1 MYPTPMLKDNKKSNP
16 APTSRSNAANIS
28 PAAKSYPAVGSQGG
42 STTVI
47 QLSSKDKDW
56 ENNLKDNTTT
66 TTTKKKKNRKKK
78 KPIASP
84 EVTTETT
91 PGSKPVAKAKPE
103 VMPQVFLGDD
113 LQLIL
118 DDCSHFLT
126 ETKKQKKL
134 LDNLLLE
141 LPPVVYMLSNSG
153 TIYPLTQRRQMLG
166 LKELKNLATLKNKLN
181 SLEESLNSNIQ
192 LIPTC
197 IAAYSQ
203 EKELESSLLTVLTFI
218 ETGKTKVETQTKS
231 IETLEKDKDTAK
243 KTYLKSKTQ
252 GNLKIYTDFNEPIRI
267 AKVSLTTLKEEL
279 TAKDNLQIALK
290 QQIKVAQGN
299 QNTGIKIVKGS
310 DNLKKLYLIIIPTC
324 EDIFRESGLFI
335 QSLPGRNKA
344 LEGQHKNQITLDRII
359 DEMVMTIVEY
369 TFFQGKEED
378 KDFQDYIKQKD
389 RLLALKEKILNYTF
403 DEMVTDSDQCSKQVE
418 DANTFLTSRKKL
430 LPERPE
436 LKAFIANKLQDI
448 GEKIGYLKTLQNE
461 IKPVGPKKRIPIELK
476 IDAHLTT
483 LDEIKKDLKKINT
496 THEPIITISLI
507 KPQLAIYD
515 SIDED
520 IESIPDL
527 KDIITASK
535 VKDLKGK
542 NGAYGTLV
550 EFLIGS
556 PRLLDPFNLQIE
568 LKFPVEKTK
577 YTSRI
582 MELEFLRDALIAN
595 PNACIQVGRMNR
607 EALVKALLNVGFN
620 DQATAVEDSTVPFI
634 EADGIIW
641 YSDHVVA
648 VQHKSTYAID
658 PLSGRTHSTNEITE
672 AEFEKQLTDS
682 SNQLSGL
689 TSQGNTW
696 DSFHNKLPETPPE
709 AINVDRVAN
718 LKFFKVDMP
727 SDENLKIYEDII
739 YEVMSKSQVTSRKER
754 SHYVETI
761 ILNFRNGTL
770 VYKRQENHRYVRV

>member
-1 MYPTPMLKDNKKSNP
+1 MLKDNKKNIP

-28 PAAKSYPAVGSQGG
+28 PAAKAYPAVRSHGT
-42 STTVI
+42 STTIV
-47 QLSSKDKDW
+47 QRSSKDKDW
-56 ENNLKDNTTT
+56 ENNLKDDTTT
-66 TTTKKKKNRKKK
+66 TTTIPKKKKKRKKK
-78 KPIASP
+78 KTTTSS
-84 EVTTETT
+84 EVTTETI
-91 PGSKPVAKAKPE
+91 PGSKPVSNPGAKLE
-103 VMPQVFLGDD
+103 VMPKVSLEGE

-118 DDCSHFLT
+118 DDCTRFHT
-126 ETKKQKKL
+126 ETKKQQKL

-141 LPPVVYMLSNSG
+141 LPPVVYMVSNSG
-153 TIYPLTQRRQMLG
+153 AIYQLTQRRQMLG

-197 IAAYSQ
+197 IAAYSK

-218 ETGKTKVETQTKS
+218 ETGKTDLGTQTQS
-231 IETLEKDKDTAK
+231 IEILEKDKDTAR
-243 KTYLKSKTQ
+243 KTYLNRKTP
-252 GNLKIYTDFNEPIRI
+252 GNLNLYTSFNEPIRV
-267 AKVSLTTLKEEL
+267 AKESLTILKEEL
-279 TAKDNLQIALK
+279 TAKDKLQTALK

-299 QNTGIKIVKGS
+299 QNVGIKIVKES
-310 DNLKKLYLIIIPTC
+310 DKLKELCSIILTC
-324 EDIFRESGLFI
+324 EDIFRESDLFI
-335 QSLPGRNKA
+335 KSLPARNKA
-344 LEGQHKNQITLDRII
+344 LKGQHENQITLDRII
-359 DEMVMTIVEY
+359 DEMVMAIAEY
-369 TFFQGKEED
+369 TFFQGKEQD
-378 KDFQDYIKQKD
+378 NDFQDYEKQKD
-389 RLLALKEKILNYTF
+389 RLLVLKEKILNFTF
-403 DEMVTDSDQCSKQVE
+403 DEMVTHSDQCNKQVE

-448 GEKIGYLKTLQNE
+448 GKKIGYLKTLLNE
-461 IKPVGPKKRIPIELK
+461 IAPVHPKKRKPIESK
-476 IDAHLTT
+476 IVAHLTS

-496 THEPIITISLI
+496 THEPIITIPLI
-507 KPQLAIYD
+507 KTQLDLYD

-520 IESIPDL
+520 LESIPDL
-527 KDIITASK
+527 KDIITASRI
-535 VKDLKGK
+535 KDLKGE

-556 PRLLDPFNLQIE
+556 PRLLDPFNLQTE

-582 MELEFLRDALIAN
+582 MELKFLQDALIAN
-595 PNACIQVGRMNR
+595 PNACIQVGRMNKQ
-607 EALVKALLNVGFN
+607 ALVKALLNVGFN
-620 DQATAVEDSTVPFI
+620 DQAAAVEDSTVPFI
-634 EADGIIW
+634 ETDGIIW

-648 VQHKSTYAID
+648 VQHKSTYALD

-672 AEFEKQLTDS
+672 AEFEKQLTDA

-718 LKFFKVDMP
+718 LKFFKADMP

-739 YEVMSKSQVTSRKER
+739 HEVMSKSQVTSRKER

-761 ILNFRNGTL
+761 ILNFRNETL
-770 VYKRQENHRYVRV
+770 VYKRHENHRYVRVD